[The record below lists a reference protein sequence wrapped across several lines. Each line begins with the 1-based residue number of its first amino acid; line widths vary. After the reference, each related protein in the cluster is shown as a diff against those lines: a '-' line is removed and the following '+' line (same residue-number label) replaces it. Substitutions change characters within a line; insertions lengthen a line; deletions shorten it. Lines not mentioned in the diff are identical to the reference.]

1 MMHLILPR
9 SAKQSLNTLALL
21 ACVVSPLPAATFEP
35 PHWTG
40 DAGTEFSEWDAFAT
54 AFGEPG
60 NPPDVVGSTG
70 DAVLRQLTPGAT
82 LTGTMNIYNPAGAS
96 TFTITDDFAQPP
108 ESIVFQATVSGTEL
122 DTDSVKLEFE
132 QGGSLVSLSTVREEL
147 ERVAG
152 GFGDTVTSRW
162 SWNLRGW
169 DAASIT
175 VKFTALGA
183 HCSLT
188 AARLDVRYKPDAAT
202 LAQAEP
208 AHDRWGYPFNAT
220 PGTRAVASVFR
231 SAEEAGLLRHGIF
244 IMGYDTSTGIESGRG
259 EAAYEILSAKVTL
272 TTSSNF
278 EVVYDP
284 TADPVF
290 TYLTNGHPQFVED
303 ADAGRP
309 LELFGTGFRND
320 FTPLTWTETAPYAP
334 TGGERTVYPV
344 TWDTDGQELDA
355 SMNVN
360 YAAPYEALPF
370 ATGEIAG
377 VNPGENV
384 PMETPV
390 SFNLDLSQ
398 PGVVRYLQAGL
409 NVGRLF
415 FSATSLHSGGQGV
428 RTFPEYYTRD
438 SLLGEAPRLELSV
451 RLYESQDVITVSSII
466 TSSGTRTLRFPSSEG
481 ARYGIRWST
490 DLKNWHLVHE
500 PELTTPEIGVSE
512 WVDAS
517 EAGARKFYQ
526 VYLQP

>member
-1 MMHLILPR
+1 MMHFATPR
-9 SAKQSLNTLALL
+9 TSKHFLTALAGLSCVVLALP
-21 ACVVSPLPAATFEP
+21 VVAFEP
-35 PHWTG
+35 PHWAGET
-40 DAGTEFSEWDAFAT
+40 GTEHSEWDAFTT

-60 NPPDVVGSTG
+60 NSPDVVGSTG
-70 DAVLRQLTPGAT
+70 DANLRQLTPGAT
-82 LTGTMNIYNPAGAS
+82 LTGTLNIYNPAGAS
-96 TFTITDDFAQPP
+96 TFAITDDFAQPA
-108 ESIVFQATVSGTEL
+108 ETIVFQATVSGTQL

-132 QGGSLVSLSTVREEL
+132 QGDSRVSLGAVREEL
-147 ERVAG
+147 QRVSG

-162 SWNLRGW
+162 SWNLRGR
-169 DAASIT
+169 DASSMT

-188 AARLDVRYKPDAAT
+188 AARLDVRYKPEAT
-202 LAQAEP
+202 PLTQAEP

-231 SAEEAGLLRHGIF
+231 SAAAEGLVRHGIF
-244 IMGYDTSTGIESGRG
+244 IFGYDTSTGIESGRG

-272 TTSSNF
+272 MTSSNF

-309 LELFGTGFRND
+309 IELFGAGFRND

-334 TGGERTVYPV
+334 TGGERNVYPV
-344 TWDTDGQELDA
+344 TWDADGQELDA

-370 ATGEIAG
+370 ATGVIAG
-377 VNPGENV
+377 ANPGDNV
-384 PMETPV
+384 PLETPV
-390 SFNLDLSQ
+390 SFDLDLSQ
-398 PGVVRYLQAGL
+398 PGVTRYLQAGL

-415 FSATSLHSGGQGV
+415 FTATSLHSGGQGV

-438 SLLGEAPRLELSV
+438 SLLGEAPSLELSV
-451 RLYESQDVITVSSII
+451 RLYESQEVITVSSII
-466 TSSGTRTLRFPSSEG
+466 TSSGTRTLRFPSSE
-481 ARYGIRWST
+481 AASYGIRWST
-490 DLKNWHLVHE
+490 DLKNWHLVRE
-500 PELTTPEIGVSE
+500 PELTAPEAGVSK
-512 WVDAS
+512 WVDGS